1 MFSCPTTDSKVKGR
15 YFLAD
20 TTKCSISSY
29 KDSNYFKLKKYYY
42 LRVVEIKGMIKKIL
56 ITGCNGQLGR
66 DLQEAATRH
75 PALQLLCT
83 DIHNLNLTGNHEVM
97 AYVRTHHPAFIINC
111 AAYTA
116 VDKAEEEEDKAF
128 AINAAAVQ
136 NLAEAAGECQ
146 SRLIHISTDYVFDGT
161 KTTPYTEEDA
171 SNPQSA
177 YGRSKLAGEKAALSH
192 PQTMVI
198 RTAWLY
204 TCEGNNFVNT
214 MLRLGAERPTLHV
227 VNDQHGSP
235 TYAADLAEAIL
246 TIIDRVTQGTK
257 KFVPG
262 VYHYTNEGVCTWF
275 DFARRIMQ
283 LGHCNCTIHPVT
295 TAEYPT
301 KATRPTYSI
310 LSKEK
315 IKTIYGLVIPSWE
328 DALLR
333 CFQKKIV

>member
-1 MFSCPTTDSKVKGR
+1 M
-15 YFLAD
+15 
-20 TTKCSISSY
+20 
-29 KDSNYFKLKKYYY
+29 N
-42 LRVVEIKGMIKKIL
+42 KKIL

-66 DLQEAATRH
+66 DLQEAALRY

-83 DIHNLNLTGNHEVM
+83 DIHNLDLADATAVT
-97 AYVRTHHPAFIINC
+97 AYIRKHQPSFIINC
-111 AAYTA
+111 AAHTA
-116 VDKAEEEEDKAF
+116 VDEAEDEEDKAF
-128 AINAAAVQ
+128 LINAVAVQ
-136 NLAEAAGECQ
+136 NLAEAAGACGAH
-146 SRLIHISTDYVFDGT
+146 LIHISTDYVFDGT

-204 TCEGNNFVNT
+204 TREGHNFVNT
-214 MLRLGAERPTLHV
+214 MLRLGAERPTLNV

-235 TYAADLAEAIL
+235 TYAADLAEALL
-246 TIIDRVTQGTK
+246 TIIDNVMHGRQP
-257 KFVPG
+257 FVPG

-275 DFARRIMQ
+275 DFAQRIMQ
-283 LGHCNCTIHPVT
+283 LGHRPCTLQPVT
-295 TAEYPT
+295 TAAYPT
-301 KATRPTYSI
+301 KATRPKYSI

-315 IKTIYGLVIPSWE
+315 IKTTYGLAIPSWE

-333 CFQKKIV
+333 CFQKNV

>member
-1 MFSCPTTDSKVKGR
+1 M
-15 YFLAD
+15 
-20 TTKCSISSY
+20 
-29 KDSNYFKLKKYYY
+29 N
-42 LRVVEIKGMIKKIL
+42 KKIL

-66 DLQEAATRH
+66 GLQEAGIRY
-75 PALQLLCT
+75 PALQLLCA
-83 DIHNLNLTGNHEVM
+83 DIHNLDLTNHHEVM
-97 AYVRTHHPAFIINC
+97 AYVLEHQPAFIINC

-116 VDKAEEEEDKAF
+116 VDKAEDEEDKAF

-136 NLAEAAGECQ
+136 NLAKAAGACEAY
-146 SRLIHISTDYVFDGT
+146 LIHISTDYVFDGT

-171 SNPQSA
+171 PNPQSA

-204 TCEGNNFVNT
+204 TREGNNFVNT
-214 MLRLGAERPTLHV
+214 MLRLGAEQPALNV

-235 TYAADLAEAIL
+235 TYAADLAEALL
-246 TIIDRVTQGTK
+246 TTIDSVTHGKK

-262 VYHYTNEGVCTWF
+262 IYHYTNEGVCTWF
-275 DFARRIMQ
+275 DFAQCIMQ
-283 LGHCNCTIHPVT
+283 LGRRHCAIQPVS

-301 KATRPTYSI
+301 KAARPKYSI

-315 IKTIYGLVIPSWE
+315 IKTTYGLAIPSWE

-333 CFQKKIV
+333 CFQKNV

>member
-1 MFSCPTTDSKVKGR
+1 M
-15 YFLAD
+15 
-20 TTKCSISSY
+20 
-29 KDSNYFKLKKYYY
+29 N
-42 LRVVEIKGMIKKIL
+42 KKIL
-56 ITGCNGQLGR
+56 VTGCNGQLGR
-66 DLQEAATRH
+66 DLQEAVIRH

-83 DIHNLNLTGNHEVM
+83 DIHNLDLVDNCEVT
-97 AYVRTHHPAFIINC
+97 AYVHRHQPAFIINC

-136 NLAEAAGECQ
+136 NIAEAAGECQ
-146 SRLIHISTDYVFDGT
+146 ARLIHISTDYVFDGT
-161 KTTPYTEEDA
+161 KAASYTEEDTP
-171 SNPQSA
+171 NPQSA

-192 PQTMVI
+192 PQTMVV

-214 MLRLGAERPTLHV
+214 MLRLGAERPALNV

-235 TYAADLAEAIL
+235 TYAADLAEAL
-246 TIIDRVTQGTK
+246 LSIIDDVVQDKK

-262 VYHYTNEGVCTWF
+262 VYHYTNEGACTWF

-283 LGHCNCTIHPVT
+283 LGHCDCTIHPVT

-301 KATRPTYSI
+301 KATRPQYSL

-315 IKTIYGLVIPSWE
+315 IKNTYGLAIPTWE
-328 DALLR
+328 DALLQ
-333 CFQKKIV
+333 CFRKKLV